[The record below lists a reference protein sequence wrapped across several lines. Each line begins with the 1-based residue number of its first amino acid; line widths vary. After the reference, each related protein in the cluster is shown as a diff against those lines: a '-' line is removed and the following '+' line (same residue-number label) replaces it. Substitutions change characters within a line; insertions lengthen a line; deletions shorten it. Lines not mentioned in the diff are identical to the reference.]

1 MASHCNDEADKVFI
15 KGLEVLLS
23 VGIYDHEKTK
33 PQRVIINVIFDVTEN
48 SGKPLKS
55 IDEVVSYEKAVEIIR
70 EVTARRHYDLLE
82 ELAEEIVKNL
92 KFDNR
97 IERIT
102 LSLEKPDIIEGA
114 VGVGVEITRG
124 FTA

>member
-1 MASHCNDEADKVFI
+1 MASHSNDGADKVFI
-15 KGLEVLLS
+15 KGLELLLS
-23 VGIYDHEKTK
+23 VGIYDQEKAK
-33 PQRVIINVIFDVTEN
+33 KQRVIINVIFDVTGN
-48 SGKPLKS
+48 SGKSLKS

-70 EVTARRHYDLLE
+70 EVTGRRHYDLLE

-114 VGVGVEITRG
+114 AGVGVEITRG

>member
-1 MASHCNDEADKVFI
+1 MADTDKVFI
-15 KGLEVLLS
+15 KGLELLLS

-33 PQRVIINVIFDVTEN
+33 PQRVIINMTFEVAGN
-48 SGKPLKS
+48 SGKSLKS

-70 EVTARRHYDLLE
+70 EVTGRRHYDLLE

-114 VGVGVEITRG
+114 AGVGVEITRG